1 MNYLAHAY
9 LSFGNDEILVGNMI
23 SDFVKGKTKFDYPI
37 NIQKGIHLHRMID
50 AFTDIHFTTKQ
61 AKQVF
66 KPAVGLYSGAFVD
79 IVYDHFLARD
89 EKEFLLQG
97 LKNFTEKTYE
107 VLNNHTFL
115 LPEKFNSI
123 LPFMSTGNWLLN
135 YRFTQGIEKSFDG
148 IFRRAKYLKNN
159 MNIFP
164 LFIENYD
171 LLCSCY
177 HQFFPAVKEFAF
189 AEYTT
194 LIRE

>member
-50 AFTDIHFTTKQ
+50 AFTDIHFVTRQ

-66 KPAVGLYSGAFVD
+66 KPAVGLYSGAFIDV
-79 IVYDHFLARD
+79 VYDHFLARD
-89 EKEFLLQG
+89 EKEFSLQG

-123 LPFMSTGNWLLN
+123 FPFMSTGNWLLN
-135 YRFTQGIEKSFDG
+135 YRFTQGIEKSFGG

-159 MNIFP
+159 MNIFN
-164 LFIENYD
+164 LFTENYD

-177 HQFFPAVKEFAF
+177 QQFFPAVKEFAF

-194 LIRE
+194 LIKE